1 MKNRKKMQSII
12 CAVLVGAIVL
22 GLISSALIV
31 LLT

>member
-12 CAVLVGAIVL
+12 CAVLVAALLL
-22 GLISSALIV
+22 GVVSSALIV